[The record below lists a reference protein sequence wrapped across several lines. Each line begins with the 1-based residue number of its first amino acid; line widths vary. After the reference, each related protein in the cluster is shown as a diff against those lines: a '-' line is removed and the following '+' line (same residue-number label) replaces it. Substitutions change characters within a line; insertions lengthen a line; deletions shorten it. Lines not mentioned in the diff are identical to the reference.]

1 MAGHDDLYRE
11 EILKA
16 AQQANVNKKDVVER
30 LLKKINETR
39 FFKDSKP
46 AIDFE
51 FVEHLVKTYGE
62 KELRQELNKMYVWLL
77 ADPRRRKKNYRR
89 FIVNWLNNKDKRFYV
104 EWRRGDY

>member
-1 MAGHDDLYRE
+1 MAGNDYLYKD

-16 AQQANVNKKDVVER
+16 QQNSKLNKKEIIKR
-30 LLKKINETR
+30 LLKQLNETR

-51 FVEHLVKTYGE
+51 FTEHLLMTYGE
-62 KELRQELNKMYVWLL
+62 KTVREELNKMYVWLL

-89 FIVNWLNNKDKRFYV
+89 FIVNWLNNKEKRFYI
-104 EWRRGDY
+104 EWHKENY

>member
-1 MAGHDDLYRE
+1 MPGNDYLYRD
-11 EILKA
+11 EILKSHK
-16 AQQANVNKKDVVER
+16 QQDRNKKAVIDH
-30 LLKKINETR
+30 LLEQLRSTR

-51 FVEHLVKTYGE
+51 FVENLIKTYGE

-89 FIVNWLNNKDKRFYV
+89 FIVNWMNNKEKRFYI
-104 EWRRGDY
+104 EWHKDNY

>member
-1 MAGHDDLYRE
+1 MAGNDYLYKD

-16 AQQANVNKKDVVER
+16 NQEQELNKNESIER
-30 LLKKINETR
+30 LVKQINETR

-46 AIDFE
+46 PIDFE
-51 FVEHLVKTYGE
+51 FVENLVKIYGE

-104 EWRRGDY
+104 EWRNEAY